1 MDLSQTEPFDIRKEA
16 AWALSNATTC
26 NIFTTVEKKFII

>member
-26 NIFTTVEKKFII
+26 NIFIQQYRKNL